1 MKRILGVVAAAVVLA
16 AVFPARADERE
27 HERRESP
34 RARQPMGHWQGREI
48 RRFHERDFDTWRRG
62 HWYHG
67 EHEGRLGWW
76 WLAAG
81 IWYFYPAPVYPY
93 PDPYAPPILVT
104 PPVVVVPQAPPQPP
118 AVEPPP
124 APQYW
129 YYCAS
134 RKAYYPYVPNC
145 PEAWKP
151 VPAQPPQAPR

>member
-16 AVFPARADERE
+16 AVFAARADERE
-27 HERRESP
+27 HERREFP

-104 PPVVVVPQAPPQPP
+104 PPVVVPQPQPP
-118 AVEPPP
+118 AAEPPP